1 MDTQTFLSLGIV
13 AYALEETMRYIKLK
27 YGTTGFTTMIIEV
40 GISLLT
46 AGVLSYFNHSP
57 FGETFYDLIRNATM
71 IWATLRNLRNFK
83 E

>member
-27 YGTTGFTTMIIEV
+27 YGVTGFGTV
-40 GISLLT
+40 GITVTLSLLV
-46 AGVLSYFNHSP
+46 AGVLFYLNQSP
-57 FGETFYDLIRNATM
+57 IGETAFDLLRNATL
-71 IWATLRNLRNFK
+71 IWAFLRNFK